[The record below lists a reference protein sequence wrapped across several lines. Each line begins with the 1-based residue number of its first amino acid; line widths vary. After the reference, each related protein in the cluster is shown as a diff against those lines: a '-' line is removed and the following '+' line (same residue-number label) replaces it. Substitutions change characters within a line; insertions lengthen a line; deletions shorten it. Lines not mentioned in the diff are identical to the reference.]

1 MFKKRIRRNWFVPK
15 GEELTELDKK
25 VLSFQNRGCL
35 VPSRDLIKT
44 PEQVEGIRRSGVV
57 NTGVLDLVAQEIHE
71 GMTTLEIDQLVYD
84 YTVGHGAIPAPL
96 NYEGFPKS
104 VCTSVNEV
112 VCHGIPS
119 ESEVLKEGDIIN
131 VDVSTIL
138 DGYYSDASRM
148 FVIGK
153 TTPEKQKLVDVAR
166 ECLEIGMEAA
176 RPFGFVGDIGNAI
189 EKHAKKNGFSVVRDL
204 CGHGVGLEFHEEPDV
219 EHFGRKG
226 TGMLLVPGMV
236 FTIEPMVNMG
246 DWRVFVDEEDGWTV
260 VTEDELPSAQW
271 EHTFVMTE
279 HGLEILTY

>member
-1 MFKKRIRRNWFVPK
+1 MRNKINWKVPK
-15 GEELTELDKK
+15 GAELTELDKK
-25 VLSFQNRGCL
+25 VLYFQNKGHL
-35 VPSRDLIKT
+35 VPSRKLIKT
-44 PEQVEGIRRSGVV
+44 PEQIEGIRRSGVI
-57 NTGVLDLVAQEIHE
+57 NTAVLDLVASEIKA
-71 GMTTLEIDQLVYD
+71 GMSTAEIDKIVYD
-84 YTVGHGAIPAPL
+84 FTVSHGAIPAPL

-104 VCTSVNEV
+104 VCTSINEV

-119 ESEVLKEGDIIN
+119 EDEILEEGDIIN

-148 FVIGK
+148 FIIGK
-153 TTPEKQKLVDVAR
+153 TTPEKEKLVRVAK
-166 ECLEIGMEAA
+166 ECLEIGMQAA
-176 RPFGFVGDIGNAI
+176 TPFGFVGDIGNAI

-236 FTIEPMVNMG
+236 FTIEPMINMG
-246 DWRVFVDEEDGWTV
+246 TYRVFVDEEDDWTV

-271 EHTFVMTE
+271 EHTFLMTE
-279 HGLEILTY
+279 NGLEILTY

>member
-1 MFKKRIRRNWFVPK
+1 MRRNKINWKVPK
-15 GEELTELDKK
+15 GAELTELDKK
-25 VLSFQNRGCL
+25 VLYFQEKGHL
-35 VPSRDLIKT
+35 VPSRKLIKT
-44 PEQVEGIRRSGVV
+44 PEQIEGIRKSGII
-57 NTGVLDLVAQEIHE
+57 NTGVLDLVAREIHA
-71 GMTTLEIDQLVYD
+71 GMSTAEIDKLVYD
-84 YTVGHGAIPAPL
+84 YTVSHGAIPAPL

-104 VCTSVNEV
+104 VCTSINEV

-119 ESEVLKEGDIIN
+119 EEEILEEGDIIN

-148 FVIGK
+148 FIIGE
-153 TTPEKQKLVDVAR
+153 TTPEKKKLVDVAK
-166 ECLEIGMEAA
+166 ECLEIGMQAA
-176 RPFGFVGDIGNAI
+176 RPFGFVGDIGHAI

-236 FTIEPMVNMG
+236 FTIEPMINMG
-246 DWRVFVDEEDGWTV
+246 THEVFVDEEDGWTV

-271 EHTFVMTE
+271 EHTFLMTE
-279 HGLEILTY
+279 NGLEILTY

>member
-1 MFKKRIRRNWFVPK
+1 MRNKINWKVPK
-15 GEELTELDKK
+15 GAELTELDKK
-25 VLSFQNRGCL
+25 VLYFQNKGHL
-35 VPSRDLIKT
+35 VPSRKLIKT
-44 PEQVEGIRRSGVV
+44 PEQIEGIRRSGVI
-57 NTGVLDLVAQEIHE
+57 NTAVLDLVASEIKA
-71 GMTTLEIDQLVYD
+71 GMSTAEIDKMVYD
-84 YTVGHGAIPAPL
+84 FTVSHGAIPAPL

-104 VCTSVNEV
+104 VCTSINEV

-119 ESEVLKEGDIIN
+119 EDEILEEGDIIN

-148 FVIGK
+148 FIIGK
-153 TTPEKQKLVDVAR
+153 TTPEKEKLVRVAK
-166 ECLEIGMEAA
+166 ECLDIGMQAA
-176 RPFGFVGDIGNAI
+176 TPFGFVGDIGNAI

-236 FTIEPMVNMG
+236 FTIEPMINMG
-246 DWRVFVDEEDGWTV
+246 TYRVFVDEEDDWTV

-271 EHTFVMTE
+271 EHTFLMTE
-279 HGLEILTY
+279 NGLEILTY